1 MEKIHTILND
11 IEKIK
16 KLENNI
22 FFKKF
27 ESYPKSKLLDL
38 QVNFIHI
45 LRHRF
50 QILAKNMAKIMNIN
64 DRNIYLEKLIKEKD
78 NVDIY
83 FKYLQNLGY
92 IGTQNALLN
101 KDNLPVCVEKYI
113 TQLNT
118 FDENFNGYEMSI
130 ILGTIDYLLY
140 DILNTYF
147 KLDLNINH
155 NRDDLFMLGLNDK
168 MIRGL
173 GDDELLELLYT
184 GYKILYD
191 YFTSLYEDFFGEI
204 KE

>member
-11 IEKIK
+11 IKKIK